1 MTNIN
6 IDRSKFGE
14 VFISKTSP
22 NFVIGDYAKLLSISK
37 IQKSINNKTKT
48 LIKANISWQ
57 HYFPACS
64 TAPWQLD
71 GVIRGLRSLGIDNLE
86 VAHNGTVVVN
96 AHEGKVNNGF
106 LKIENDLSIAST
118 ILDDPNQD
126 WIKYIPRNKMIVLDK
141 IYPEG
146 IMIPKK
152 LLETNIIHLPTV
164 KTHVF
169 TTITGA
175 MKNAFGGLLHQNR
188 HWAHA
193 DIHNTL
199 VDLLTI
205 QYEIHQ
211 NIFAVMD
218 GTFAGDG
225 PGPRAMNFKVK
236 DMILAS
242 HDQVAIDSISAKLMG
257 FDPLTIPKLRIAHEK
272 GLGIANPREIKVIG
286 ENISTT
292 NWRFTRNKNTFASRI
307 QKYIYWGPLKPLEKL
322 LLRTPLVKLAYIAS
336 NLYHNSFWLRF
347 IGKNRVKKAF
357 NTNWG
362 TLLLSYKINKP

>member
-1 MTNIN
+1 MTKNK
-6 IDRSKFGE
+6 IDTSKFGK

-22 NFVIGDYAKLLSISK
+22 QYVIGDYANLLLKSK
-37 IQKSINNKTKT
+37 INKEFSLKNKTF
-48 LIKANISWQ
+48 IKANISWQ
-57 HYFPACS
+57 YYFPACS

-71 GVIRGLRSLGIDNLE
+71 GVIRGLRSLKFSNLE
-86 VAHNGTVVVN
+86 IAHNGTVVVD
-96 AHEGKVNNGF
+96 AREGRDNNGF
-106 LKIENDLSIAST
+106 SRIENSLSVPST
-118 ILDDPNQD
+118 ILDDPDQE
-126 WIKYIPRNKMIVLDK
+126 WIQYLPKNKMLVLDK

-152 LLETNIIHLPTV
+152 LIGSNIIHLPTV

-205 QYEIHQ
+205 QYEIHE

-225 PGPRAMNFKVK
+225 PGPRAMDFKVK
-236 DMILAS
+236 NIIMAS
-242 HDQVAIDSISAKLMG
+242 YDQVAIDAISAKLMG
-257 FDPLTIPKLRIAHEK
+257 FDPLSIPKLRIAHEK
-272 GLGIANPREIKVIG
+272 GLGIANPREI
-286 ENISTT
+286 NIEGLQIEDI
-292 NWRFTRNKNTFASRI
+292 NWNFSNNKNTFASRV
-307 QKYIYWGPLKPLEKL
+307 QKYIYWGPLKPLEKI
-322 LLRTPLVKLAYIAS
+322 LLRTPLVNFAYFAS
-336 NLYHNSFWLRF
+336 NFYHNSFWLRF
-347 IGKNRVKKAF
+347 IGKKRVRKAF
-357 NTNWG
+357 KSKWG
-362 TLLLSYKINKP
+362 KLLFNYKIIKP

>member
-1 MTNIN
+1 MTKNK
-6 IDRSKFGE
+6 IDTSKFGE
-14 VFISKTSP
+14 VFVSKTSP
-22 NFVIGDYAKLLSISK
+22 EYVIGDYANLLLRSK
-37 IQKSINNKTKT
+37 INKEFNLKNKTF
-48 LIKANISWQ
+48 IKANISWQ

-71 GVIRGLRSLGIDNLE
+71 GVIRGLRSLRFSNLE
-86 VAHNGTVVVN
+86 IAHNGTVVVD
-96 AHEGKVNNGF
+96 AREGKVNNGF
-106 LKIENDLSIAST
+106 LRIENNLSVSST
-118 ILDDPNQD
+118 VLDDSDQE
-126 WIKYIPRNKMIVLDK
+126 WIQYLPKSKMLVLDK

-152 LLETNIIHLPTV
+152 LIGSNIIHLPTV

-205 QYEIHQ
+205 QYEIHE

-225 PGPRAMNFKVK
+225 PGPRAMDFKIK
-236 DMILAS
+236 NILMAS
-242 HDQVAIDSISAKLMG
+242 YDQVAIDAISAKLMG
-257 FDPLTIPKLRIAHEK
+257 FDPLSIPKLRIAHEK
-272 GLGIANPREIKVIG
+272 GLGIANPREINIVG
-286 ENISTT
+286 EQIKNI
-292 NWRFTRNKNTFASRI
+292 NWNFSSNKNTFASRV
-307 QKYIYWGPLKPLEKL
+307 QKYIYWGPLKPLEKI
-322 LLRTPLVKLAYIAS
+322 LLRTPLVNLAYFAS
-336 NLYHNSFWLRF
+336 NIYHNSFWLRF
-347 IGKNRVKKAF
+347 IGRKRVRQAF
-357 NTNWG
+357 KSEWG
-362 TLLLSYKINKP
+362 KLLFDYKIIKP

>member
-1 MTNIN
+1 MTNN
-6 IDRSKFGE
+6 IIDTSKFGK

-22 NFVIGDYAKLLSISK
+22 EYVIGDYANLLLK
-37 IQKSINNKTKT
+37 AKINNEFSLKNKTF
-48 LIKANISWQ
+48 IKANISWQ

-71 GVIRGLRSLGIDNLE
+71 GVIRGLKSLKFSNLE
-86 VAHNGTVVVN
+86 IAHNGTVVVD
-96 AHEGKVNNGF
+96 AREGRDNNGF
-106 LKIENDLSIAST
+106 LRIENNLSVPST
-118 ILDDPNQD
+118 VLDDSDQE
-126 WIKYIPRNKMIVLDK
+126 WIQYFPKNKMLVLDK

-152 LLETNIIHLPTV
+152 LIGSNIIHLPTV

-205 QYEIHQ
+205 QYEIHE

-225 PGPRAMNFKVK
+225 AGPRAIDFKEK
-236 DMILAS
+236 NIIMAS
-242 HDQVAIDSISAKLMG
+242 YDQVAIDAISAKLMG
-257 FDPLTIPKLRIAHEK
+257 FDPLSIPKLRIAHEK
-272 GLGIANPREIKVIG
+272 GLGIANPREINIEG
-286 ENISTT
+286 EQIQNI
-292 NWRFTRNKNTFASRI
+292 NWKFSSNKNTFASRI
-307 QKYIYWGPLKPLEKL
+307 QKYIYWGPLKPLEKI
-322 LLRTPLVKLAYIAS
+322 LLRTPLVNFAYFAS
-336 NLYHNSFWLRF
+336 NFYHNSFWLRF
-347 IGKNRVKKAF
+347 IGKKRVREAF
-357 NTNWG
+357 KSKWG
-362 TLLLSYKINKP
+362 KLLLNYKIIKP

>member
-1 MTNIN
+1 MTNNN

-22 NFVIGDYAKLLSISK
+22 NFVIGDYAKLLAISK
-37 IQKSINNKTKT
+37 IQKSINNKSKT

-96 AHEGKVNNGF
+96 AREGKINNGF
-106 LKIENDLSIAST
+106 FKIENDLSIAST

-152 LLETNIIHLPTV
+152 LLETNIIALPTV

-175 MKNAFGGLLHQNR
+175 MKNAFGGLLHQTR

-236 DMILAS
+236 NMILAS

-257 FDPLTIPKLRIAHEK
+257 FDPLSIPKLRIAHEK

-286 ENISTT
+286 ENISTP

-322 LLRTPLVKLAYIAS
+322 LLRTPLVKIAYLAS

-362 TLLLSYKINKP
+362 SLLLSYKINKP